1 MFSALKFALKA
12 LFPFVLLSLVGCG
25 GGGGGSGGDIVV
37 DTTPP
42 PVPTGLTATVLS
54 VSQIN
59 LSWTG
64 STDAAGY
71 KVYRNGTFT
80 YDRFGVT
87 TLQDINLTANT
98 TYTYKVSA
106 YDSAGN
112 ESAQSTTASAKTLG
126 TATVLMGTA
135 ANEFGRGVA
144 LDNSGNL
151 YVTGWTGGNLDG
163 ISNPGGADVF
173 LVKYNASGVK
183 QWIRLLGTTGVV
195 DPNAGMDL
203 GSYGLNVAVDSP
215 RNAVYVTG
223 YTTAA
228 MDGQACAG
236 GRDLFLVRYDLNGN
250 NRLTKLYGGAT
261 LDEVGNAVAVDIN
274 GNVYAAG
281 YMGGAASG
289 KDILLLKYDASLNLQ
304 GTQQIGSS
312 GDNVATG
319 VAIDVTGY
327 AVFVTG
333 IAGGILP
340 LGTGTSPAYAG
351 NGDLFIARFNG
362 VPEIQWSTL
371 LGSSGMDAGLAIA
384 VSGST
389 VSVAGMTGG
398 SLPGKVS
405 AGGTD
410 IVVASYTASGAVN
423 WIEQRGTSADE
434 VAYGITVD
442 SDPGN
447 VFVTGFTGGSP
458 SPFKPNSGLEDLFLM
473 KFGVGGGL
481 PFAITLAG
489 TTMGDEGRAIVIRE
503 SDNVVYVVGHTE
515 GNLDAVANSGGYD
528 MCLLKFNLAGE
539 QL

>member
-1 MFSALKFALKA
+1 MSNLMKFLLKT
-12 LFPFVLLSLVGCG
+12 LFPFVLLSLFGCG
-25 GGGGGSGGDIVV
+25 GGGGGSGNDVVV

-42 PVPTGLTATVLS
+42 PVPTGLTATVIS
-54 VSQIN
+54 ASQIN
-59 LSWTG
+59 LSWNAA
-64 STDAAGY
+64 TDAAGY

-80 YDRFGVT
+80 YDRFGAT
-87 TLQDINLTANT
+87 TLQDISLTANS

-106 YDSAGN
+106 YDSSGN
-112 ESAQSTTASAKTLG
+112 ESAQSNPASAKTLG

-135 ANEFGRGVA
+135 VNEFGRGAA

-151 YVTGWTGGNLDG
+151 YVTGWTCGYLDG
-163 ISNPGGADVF
+163 LSNPGGADVF
-173 LVKYNASGVK
+173 LVKYNPSGVK
-183 QWIRLLGTTGVV
+183 QWTRLLGTTGVV

-223 YTTAA
+223 YTTGA
-228 MDGQACAG
+228 MDGQAWTG

-261 LDEVGNAVAVDIN
+261 LDEVGNAVAVDLN
-274 GNVYAAG
+274 GYVYVAG
-281 YMGGAASG
+281 YLGGAASG
-289 KDILLLKYDASLNLQ
+289 KDILLLKYNASLDLQ
-304 GTQQIGSS
+304 AYRVVGSS
-312 GDNVATG
+312 SDDAATG
-319 VAIDVTGY
+319 VAIDATGY
-327 AVFVTG
+327 AIYLTG

-351 NGDLFIARFNG
+351 KGDLFIAKFNG

-371 LGSSGMDAGLAIA
+371 LGSSEMDAGLAIA

-389 VSVAGMTGG
+389 VSVAGMTAG
-398 SLPGKVS
+398 SLPGKTS

-410 IVVASYTASGAVN
+410 IVVASYTASGAVI

-434 VAYGITVD
+434 VAYGIAVD
-442 SDPGN
+442 NDPGN
-447 VFVTGFTGGSP
+447 IFITGFTGGSP
-458 SPFKPNSGLEDLFLM
+458 SPFKPNAGLEDLFLM
-473 KFGVGGGL
+473 KFGVGGGT
-481 PFAITLAG
+481 PFAISLAG
-489 TTMGDEGRAIVIRE
+489 TTMGDEGRAIVLRE
-503 SDNVVYVVGHTE
+503 TDHVVYVVGHTE

-539 QL
+539 QQ